1 MAPSTISDAPV
12 QQPEHRRHRSRFA
25 IFRLKSRPIWY
36 FIGCLTVFLVLGVL
50 LTFYTVQLHREARA
64 NVQQC
69 IDFYLPYTPDREAA
83 ADYCAKKNRMKT

>member
-1 MAPSTISDAPV
+1 M
-12 QQPEHRRHRSRFA
+12 
-25 IFRLKSRPIWY
+25 
-36 FIGCLTVFLVLGVL
+36 VLGVL